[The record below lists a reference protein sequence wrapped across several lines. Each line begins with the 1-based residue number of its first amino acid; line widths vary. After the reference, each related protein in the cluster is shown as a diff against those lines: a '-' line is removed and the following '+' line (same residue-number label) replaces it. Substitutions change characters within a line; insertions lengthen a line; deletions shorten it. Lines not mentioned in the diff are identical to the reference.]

1 MIQGDTS
8 LVYSLENEIEYL
20 KSIINEL
27 QLEVYKLRCTGSN
40 TSSKKRSKRD
50 ELLHELNNLKSKRG
64 TTKKDKDN
72 IYTLEM
78 VLKNMK

>member
-1 MIQGDTS
+1 MIQGDKS

-27 QLEVYKLRCTGSN
+27 QLEVYKLRCTGS
-40 TSSKKRSKRD
+40 SPLIKKRSKRD

-64 TTKKDKDN
+64 KTKQDKDN

>member
-1 MIQGDTS
+1 MMESDKS
-8 LVYSLENEIEYL
+8 LVYSLEKEIEYL
-20 KSIINEL
+20 KSIIGEL
-27 QLEVYKLRCTGSN
+27 QLEVYKLRCTGS
-40 TSSKKRSKRD
+40 TPTMMKRSKKD

-64 TTKKDKDN
+64 KTKQDKDN